1 MARFVPESW
10 QRELDGALRT
20 RPDLAWLIDAVAS
33 LMPPVPAEDYLLE
46 AVSDLCDAGHVHLD
60 LSFWALCGDELVAIA
75 VAEEH
80 DDVDEDGHVETSL
93 HTTARRH
100 PLDTVQRVD
109 VLLASRPDGTPWDS
123 SVAVVTAGA
132 ALTGHS
138 EPFACDNPDCDADHG
153 TTLRLSSADL
163 IFSLPGD
170 RLDELTAFADTLLA
184 ARDRRMA

>member
-1 MARFVPESW
+1 MAPEAYL
-10 QRELDGALRT
+10 LDLEDALRS
-20 RPDLAWLIDAVAS
+20 RPDLAWVLDAVERLLPSTA
-33 LMPPVPAEDYLLE
+33 VEHYLLD

-60 LSFWALCGDELVAIA
+60 VSLWAVSGKELVAVS

-93 HTTARRH
+93 HTSVRRH

-109 VLLASRPDGTPWDS
+109 VLLASRPDGAAWDA
-123 SVAVVTAGA
+123 SVAVIASGA
-132 ALTGHS
+132 SLSGHS

-153 TTLRLSSADL
+153 DTIRLAPADL

-170 RLDELTAFADTLLA
+170 RVDELSAFADRLLE
-184 ARDRRMA
+184 ARDRAR